1 MLKNKIVAG
10 GFSELCERMQ
20 RKPCAV
26 ARIEGGCDYPEIR
39 GCVWFYTT
47 RMGVMV
53 AAEIEGLP
61 EATGRCSGPFF
72 GFHIHEGH
80 CCSGNAQNPFADA
93 GGHFNPDCCPHPEHA
108 GDMPPLL
115 ANCGYVLQVFLTNKY
130 SVDEIIG
137 RTVIIHA
144 EPDDFTTQPS
154 GNAGEMIACGE
165 IKRCFCGR

>member
-1 MLKNKIVAG
+1 MLKNKKVAG
-10 GFSELCERMQ
+10 GFAELCERMQ

-26 ARIEGGCDYPEIR
+26 ARIEGSCDYPEIR
-39 GCVWFYTT
+39 GCVWFYAA

-61 EATGRCSGPFF
+61 EATGRCSGHFF

-115 ANCGYVLQVFLTNKY
+115 ANCGYALQVFLTNKY

-144 EPDDFTTQPS
+144 KPDDFTTQPS

-165 IKRCFCGR
+165 IKRCLFGR

>member
-1 MLKNKIVAG
+1 MFFCGNIQPVATAELKGISKYPTVRGTVNFYDTYG
-10 GFSELCERMQ
+10 GTILVLQ
-20 RKPCAV
+20 
-26 ARIEGGCDYPEIR
+26 IEGIPDEI
-39 GCVWFYTT
+39 TKDS
-47 RMGVMV
+47 
-53 AAEIEGLP
+53 
-61 EATGRCSGPFF
+61 SGFL

-80 CCSGNAQNPFADA
+80 CCSGNAQNPFDDA

-115 ANCGYVLQVFLTNKY
+115 ANCGYALQVFMTNNY